1 MKNSIKFMLALLVMG
16 LISACGGNAPA
27 GEQVEA
33 EAPVETP
40 AEPTAAEAAAYAVD
54 LTNSVIEWKGTK
66 PTGDFHT
73 GIIKLSKGELSVKDG
88 NLVGGS
94 FELDMSSIENTDQE
108 PGKGKEKL
116 EGHLKSGDFFEVEK
130 FPKGTF
136 EIASVEA
143 VEGKED
149 VSHTITGNLTMKDI
163 TKSVTIPVKVEMAEG
178 KIMAKTPSFTI
189 DRTEWDIKF
198 NSGLIGT
205 IKDKIIDDQV
215 GLTINL
221 MASAN

>member
-1 MKNSIKFMLALLVMG
+1 MKNPIKFMLALLMMG
-16 LISACGGNAPA
+16 LMSACGDNAPA
-27 GEQVEA
+27 GEKVEA

-40 AEPTAAEAAAYAVD
+40 AETTPAEAAAYAVD
-54 LTNSVIEWKGTK
+54 LTNSLIEWEGTK
-66 PTGDFHT
+66 PTGDSHSGT
-73 GIIKLSKGELSVKDG
+73 IKLSKGELSVKDG

-94 FELDMSSIENTDQE
+94 FVLDMNSIENTDQE
-108 PGKGKEKL
+108 AGKGKEKL

-130 FPKGTF
+130 FPQGTF

-163 TKSVTIPVKVEMAEG
+163 TKSVTIPVKVEMADG
-178 KIMAKTPSFTI
+178 KIMATTPSFTI

-205 IKDKIIDDQV
+205 LKDKIIDDQI

-221 MASAN
+221 VASAN